1 MDRLH
6 GFRLASQFCSSDTQ
20 ESFMAF
26 FQENRGAREPFLN
39 APSAVLWLIALL
51 LATHTARIFLPGNLP
66 DDILERYAF
75 IPARYAMAAHQ
86 GVGSQGFLD
95 LVVPFISYMLLH
107 GDFTHVGLNSLWLLV
122 FGPIVARR
130 LGALRF
136 VIFFVICGIAAALV
150 HLAVYWGSP
159 MAVVGASGGVS
170 GLMGAGMRI
179 LYGRM
184 YGGPLG
190 LAPVTSRP
198 IVAFSAVWMLA
209 NVISGVLRIGVSDD
223 LTLIAWVAH
232 LGGYFAGLFLIGAF
246 VADLVRRENPSTGG

>member
-1 MDRLH
+1 
-6 GFRLASQFCSSDTQ
+6 
-20 ESFMAF
+20 MAF
-26 FQENRGAREPFLN
+26 FQENRGDRQPFLN
-39 APSAVLWLIALL
+39 APPVVLWLIALL
-51 LATHTARIFLPGNLP
+51 LLTHTARILLPGTLP

-75 IPARYAMAAHQ
+75 IPARYALAAQQ
-86 GVGSQGFLD
+86 GAGSQGFLD
-95 LVVPFISYMLLH
+95 LVVPFFSYMLLH
-107 GDFTHVGLNSLWLLV
+107 GDFTHVGLNCLWLLV

-130 LGALRF
+130 LGPLRF
-136 VIFFVICGIAAALV
+136 VTFFVICGVAAVLV

-170 GLMGAGMRI
+170 GLMAAGMRI
-179 LYGRM
+179 LYGRI

-232 LGGYFAGLFLIGAF
+232 LGGYFAGLFLIGVF
-246 VADLVRRENPSTGG
+246 VANLVRRHSPGG